1 MGIEAAWA
9 MVSPPVVNSADDA
22 SIPSLTML
30 KYALLSRAISIS
42 SAITSNLCRSTSSVM
57 RSMPIHL
64 SLCLLPTLKNGCH
77 TLATADT
84 HRFQAVARVAPL
96 HFMQQGR
103 ENAGPGGR
111 NGMAQRK

>member
-30 KYALLSRAISIS
+30 EYALLSRAISIS

-57 RSMPIHL
+57 RSMPIHF
-64 SLCLLPTLKNGCH
+64 SLCLLPALENGSH
-77 TLATADT
+77 APALQESHGLQPQLSQLIASHNQT
-84 HRFQAVARVAPL
+84 H
-96 HFMQQGR
+96 
-103 ENAGPGGR
+103 
-111 NGMAQRK
+111 